1 MHEYK
6 KDKFN
11 LVYLR
16 YWFMKTNI
24 EIDTS
29 KIIDDIGVLKYW
41 YLTILKE
48 SIDSKNRINF
58 DNIDLSSS
66 NTRSLIALFKRKW
79 FIWKYKLKGDSVKNY
94 YLNPLYAHKGKTI
107 SNELYVEFNEIN
119 EGQVY

>member
-1 MHEYK
+1 MIEK
-6 KDKFN
+6 KDNFN

-24 EIDTS
+24 EIDIS
-29 KIIDDIGVLKYW
+29 KIIDDLWVLKYW

-58 DNIDLSSS
+58 DNIDLSPS
-66 NTRSLIALFKRKW
+66 NTRILIALFKRKW

-107 SNELYVEFNEIN
+107 SNELYVEFNDTN
-119 EGQVY
+119 EWKIY